1 MKPLFLLAAAS
12 LVLGTMPSTANAQ
25 AGSPGA
31 NREYIQLVQSFCST
45 IVGSA
50 EYPLLNWGECM
61 SFNVVSAEGFIA
73 KFCGALREGAEGGYE
88 AFGFEDYD
96 DCIRNLEF

>member
-1 MKPLFLLAAAS
+1 MKPLFLVAAAS
-12 LVLGTMPSTANAQ
+12 LVLGTMPSAANAQ

-31 NREYIQLVQSFCST
+31 NREYIELVQSFCST

-50 EYPLLNWGECM
+50 GFPGLNWGECL
-61 SFNVVSAEGFIA
+61 SFNVVSAQGFISI
-73 KFCGALREGAEGGYE
+73 FCDSLREGAHGGYE